1 MTAKELIEQLQAVDP
16 DEEVLLLTHYAS
28 AFLSMGSR

>member
-1 MTAKELIEQLQAVDP
+1 MKSGKYPADRKKIDIG
-16 DEEVLLLTHYAS
+16 DYYAS